1 MQHTRAD
8 DRQTQRTGRRTGLVV
23 TLALAVTLAGCASSS
38 SVPRSFDITAPTTFP
53 TRAGAVRGQLL
64 VVEPKAIASLDT
76 ERIAVRGPGGA
87 YSYLTDGAWADR
99 LPKLLQARL
108 IQSFENANR
117 LRSVGRPGDRL
128 ASDWQLLAE
137 IRSFEVL
144 ASGATEV
151 VVEMSVKIVNDRS
164 GRILAG
170 RVFSARAPAAGTDAV
185 NVSTAFNGA
194 VQTVMREIVLWS
206 TGQV

>member
-1 MQHTRAD
+1 MQHNDDVTASKRA
-8 DRQTQRTGRRTGLVV
+8 GRSTGLAAAIV
-23 TLALAVTLAGCASSS
+23 LALALGGCASSS
-38 SVPRSFDITAPTTFP
+38 SVPRSFDISAPSTFP

-137 IRSFEVL
+137 VRAFEVVVT
-144 ASGATEV
+144 GAAEV
-151 VVEMSVKIVNDRS
+151 VVELSVKLVNDRS
-164 GRILAG
+164 GRILSG
-170 RVFSARAPAAGTDAV
+170 RVFAARAPAAGTDAI
-185 NVSTAFNGA
+185 NVSAAFNGA
-194 VQTVMREIVLWS
+194 VQNLMREIVLWS